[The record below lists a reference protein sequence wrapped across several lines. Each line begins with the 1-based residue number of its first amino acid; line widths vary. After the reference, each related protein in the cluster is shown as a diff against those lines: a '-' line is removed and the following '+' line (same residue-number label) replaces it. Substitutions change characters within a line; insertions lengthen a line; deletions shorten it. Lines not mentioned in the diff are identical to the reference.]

1 MRIILNILIIT
12 FLSLN
17 LGACDGLDFD
27 SVTDPVDES
36 KTFTRSELA
45 FNVVFSSLLLNDS
58 GFSTNRDGFIVL
70 FNSSSDLDEIELR
83 DSDNDDAL
91 VGNYPW
97 TIVDNELQVIY
108 PNGIT
113 CTSTKTSETSSE
125 YTATNVC
132 DGGEPNN
139 DRIRN
144 TLNIP
149 VSFDDEDLEG
159 FSITIESDDE
169 DQRIEFFSNGNFE
182 IRDLD
187 VNGDEI
193 DGSVEIGTYADS
205 TLNNVVTLDNPDT
218 GEYSLLVLLDG
229 SLSSGTMLQLDYTDI
244 TRDTLKEVRIYTIDS
259 NNQWDTDSLY
269 DVIKTDS

>member
-91 VGNYPW
+91 VGNYAW
-97 TIVDNELQVIY
+97 TIVDNELQVTY

-125 YTATNVC
+125 
-132 DGGEPNN
+132 
-139 DRIRN
+139 
-144 TLNIP
+144 
-149 VSFDDEDLEG
+149 
-159 FSITIESDDE
+159 
-169 DQRIEFFSNGNFE
+169 
-182 IRDLD
+182 
-187 VNGDEI
+187 
-193 DGSVEIGTYADS
+193 
-205 TLNNVVTLDNPDT
+205 
-218 GEYSLLVLLDG
+218 
-229 SLSSGTMLQLDYTDI
+229 
-244 TRDTLKEVRIYTIDS
+244 
-259 NNQWDTDSLY
+259 
-269 DVIKTDS
+269 